1 VPDQPTPPSPSDDPG
16 VPASDLARDL
26 LARARTGARAGSHA
40 VRSRVA
46 RGRRA
51 PDPRS
56 GSGPDTRDP
65 QLIGPLVDDLV
76 TEQGWRS
83 SVAVGGVEGRWDQIV
98 GPDLAAHCRPDGC
111 QEGVLT
117 VRAESTAWAT
127 QVRLLAPTLVAR
139 LNADLGD
146 GTVTRVAV
154 LGPDAPS
161 WSKGRYR
168 VKGRGP
174 RDTYG

>member
-1 VPDQPTPPSPSDDPG
+1 MPEQPEGAPSVDDPG
-16 VPASDLARDL
+16 GAGSDLAREL
-26 LARARTGARAGSHA
+26 LARARTGARAGGPA
-40 VRSRVA
+40 VRARPRRSR
-46 RGRRA
+46 RT

-56 GSGPDTRDP
+56 GSGPDARDP

-76 TEQGWRS
+76 ADQGWTS
-83 SVAVGGVEGRWDQIV
+83 AVAVGGVEGRWDQVV

-111 QEGVLT
+111 RDGVLT

-154 LGPDAPS
+154 VGPDAPS

>member
-1 VPDQPTPPSPSDDPG
+1 MADPPTGVSSSPGDPTG
-16 VPASDLARDL
+16 SDLARDL
-26 LARARTGARAGSHA
+26 LARARIGAGAGGA
-40 VRSRVA
+40 DRRA
-46 RGRRA
+46 RGGRRSPA
-51 PDPRS
+51 ADRRS
-56 GSGPDTRDP
+56 AAGPDARDP

-76 TEQGWRS
+76 AEQGWQG
-83 SVAVGGVEGRWDQIV
+83 SVAAGGVEGRWDEIV
-98 GPDLAAHCRPDGC
+98 GPEVAAHCRPEGC
-111 QEGVLT
+111 QEGILT

-146 GTVTRVAV
+146 GTVLRVAV